1 MRKKFLAVALAA
13 TMVIGLVGCGNSSS
27 SSNNAT
33 TAASNDKQAT
43 EEFNPDTVK
52 DSKTIEDIRKDNGHS
67 QTNSGVTLKMVMN
80 SQKRYLKMQA

>member
-52 DSKTIEDIRKDNGHS
+52 DSKTTETK
-67 QTNSGVTLKMVMN
+67 
-80 SQKRYLKMQA
+80 

>member
-33 TAASNDKQAT
+33 TAASKDTQAT

-52 DSKTIEDIRKDNGHS
+52 DSKTIEDIP
-67 QTNSGVTLKMVMN
+67 
-80 SQKRYLKMQA
+80 

>member
-43 EEFNPDTVK
+43 DSTLTQLKTARLSKISVK
-52 DSKTIEDIRKDNGHS
+52 ITETK
-67 QTNSGVTLKMVMN
+67 
-80 SQKRYLKMQA
+80 

>member
-1 MRKKFLAVALAA
+1 MDV
-13 TMVIGLVGCGNSSS
+13 GNSSS

-33 TAASNDKQAT
+33 TASNDTQAT

-52 DSKTIEDIRKDNGHS
+52 DSKTIEDIRKDNGDEVKVKSGLKMGAMQSHS

>member
-33 TAASNDKQAT
+33 TASNDTQAT

-52 DSKTIEDIRKDNGHS
+52 DSKTIEDIRKDNGDE
-67 QTNSGVTLKMVMN
+67 VKV
-80 SQKRYLKMQA
+80 RVV

>member
-52 DSKTIEDIRKDNGHS
+52 TARLSKTSVKITETK
-67 QTNSGVTLKMVMN
+67 
-80 SQKRYLKMQA
+80 

>member
-43 EEFNPDTVK
+43 EEFNP
-52 DSKTIEDIRKDNGHS
+52 
-67 QTNSGVTLKMVMN
+67 
-80 SQKRYLKMQA
+80 